1 MNIVFMGT
9 PDFAVE
15 SLKKI
20 YESGHNILAVVSQPD
35 RKAGRGMNVQPT
47 PVKEYAI
54 SQGLTVYQTERIRKD
69 RELIEKLKSL
79 KPDVIVVVA
88 FGQILSQEVLDIPK
102 YGSIN
107 VHGSLL
113 PKYRGAAP
121 IQWSVINGDEVT
133 GITTMYMDAG
143 MDTGDMIE
151 KFEVRIN
158 DDDTYGTLY
167 EKMKLV
173 GGKAIIETLEK
184 IADGTVKREKQPDEF
199 TLAPMIEKEMGK
211 IDWNKSSRE
220 IRNLIRGFNPMPG
233 AYTIMKDDV
242 KMKIWKAECS
252 DRIAYKDTMPGDIIV
267 ANSKEGLFIKTG
279 DGVLE
284 ITELQMPNLKRMSAK
299 DYLRGHS
306 FWLSLS
312 KSRNKKIFW
321 KIILYLRRL

>member
-15 SLKKI
+15 SLKRI
-20 YESGHNILAVVSQPD
+20 YESGHNIKAVISQPD
-35 RKAGRGMNVQPT
+35 KKAGRGMNIMPT

-54 SQGLTVYQTERIRKD
+54 SKNLTVYQTEKIKKD
-69 RELIEKLKSL
+69 RELIEKIKEL

-88 FGQILSQEVLDIPK
+88 FGQILSKEILDIPK

-121 IQWSVINGDEVT
+121 IQWSIINGDEVT

-143 MDTGDMIE
+143 MDTGDMIQ
-151 KFEVRIN
+151 KFELNI
-158 DDDTYGTLY
+158 DEDDTYGTLY
-167 EKMKLV
+167 EKMKVL

-184 IADGTVKREKQPDEF
+184 VADGTARREKQSDDF
-199 TLAPMIEKEMGK
+199 TVAPMIEKEMGE
-211 IDWNKSSRE
+211 IDWNKSSRD

-233 AYTIMKDDV
+233 AYTVMKDGA
-242 KMKIWKAECS
+242 KMKVWMSEYS
-252 DRIAYKDTMPGDIIV
+252 DISSTDEVLPGTFIIAD
-267 ANSKEGLFIKTG
+267 SKKGLYVKTG

-284 ITELQMPNLKRMSAK
+284 LTEIQMPNLKRMSAK
-299 DYLRGHS
+299 EYLRGHT
-306 FWLSLS
+306 L
-312 KSRNKKIFW
+312 
-321 KIILYLRRL
+321 

>member
-15 SLKKI
+15 ALKRI
-20 YESGHNILAVVSQPD
+20 YESGHNIKAVISQPD
-35 RKAGRGMNVQPT
+35 KKAGRGMNIMPT

-54 SQGLTVYQTERIRKD
+54 SKNLTVYQTEKIKKD
-69 RELIEKLKSL
+69 RELIEKIKEL

-88 FGQILSQEVLDIPK
+88 FGQILSKEILDIPK

-121 IQWSVINGDEVT
+121 IQWSIINGDEVT

-143 MDTGDMIE
+143 MDTGDMIQ
-151 KFEVRIN
+151 KFELNI
-158 DDDTYGTLY
+158 DEDDTYGTLY
-167 EKMKLV
+167 EKMKVL

-184 IADGTVKREKQPDEF
+184 VADGTAHREKQSDDF
-199 TLAPMIEKEMGK
+199 TVAPMIEKEMGE
-211 IDWNKSSRE
+211 IDWNKSSRD

-233 AYTIMKDDV
+233 AYTVMKNGA
-242 KMKIWKAECS
+242 KMKVWMAEYS
-252 DRIAYKDTMPGDIIV
+252 DISSTDEVLPGTFIIAD
-267 ANSKEGLFIKTG
+267 SKKGLYVKTG

-284 ITELQMPNLKRMSAK
+284 LTEIQMPNLKRMSAK
-299 DYLRGHS
+299 EYLRGHT
-306 FWLSLS
+306 L
-312 KSRNKKIFW
+312 
-321 KIILYLRRL
+321 